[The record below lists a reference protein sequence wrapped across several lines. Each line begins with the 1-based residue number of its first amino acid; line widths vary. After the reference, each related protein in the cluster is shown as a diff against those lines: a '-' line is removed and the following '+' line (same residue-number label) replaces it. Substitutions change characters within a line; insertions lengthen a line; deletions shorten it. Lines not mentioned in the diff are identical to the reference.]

1 MIDPV
6 HEFCLQRLMMEGS
19 GESLKQQ
26 FQLLQ
31 EQQQKR
37 LQMRLQRKEE
47 KEQKNK
53 AHTSRSTASA
63 TSLTSRTASEFGIS
77 DDLDLKV
84 SIVCLCESQAG
95 LVKTTVTKGPMYQ

>member
-1 MIDPV
+1 
-6 HEFCLQRLMMEGS
+6 MEGS

-77 DDLDLKV
+77 NDLDLKV